1 MFLRVFCWFFLN
13 ELSSILLL
21 VFCFITNVNILFFT
35 RWGRWREILSHGRFK
50 RQLNE
55 RDVEVICRAL
65 LAYCLVHYRG
75 DEKIK
80 GFIWDLITPTEDGQT
95 RELQNHLGKNLT

>member
-1 MFLRVFCWFFLN
+1 MVFFRPQLN
-13 ELSSILLL
+13 N
-21 VFCFITNVNILFFT
+21 NVNISFST

-55 RDVEVICRAL
+55 HDVEIICRAL

-95 RELQNHLGKNLT
+95 RELQNHLGRNILFLKFIFIYVL

>member
-1 MFLRVFCWFFLN
+1 M
-13 ELSSILLL
+13 
-21 VFCFITNVNILFFT
+21 
-35 RWGRWREILSHGRFK
+35 SHGRFK

-55 RDVEVICRAL
+55 QDVEIICRAL

-80 GFIWDLITPTEDGQT
+80 SFIWDLITPTEDGQT
-95 RELQNHLGKNLT
+95 RELQNHLGKNLVFLQLNSLIYICLWYWQKNS

>member
-1 MFLRVFCWFFLN
+1 MIIPFL
-13 ELSSILLL
+13 
-21 VFCFITNVNILFFT
+21 T

-55 RDVEVICRAL
+55 QDVEIICRAL

-95 RELQNHLGKNLT
+95 RELQNHLGKYICFLKKKNCDV

>member
-1 MFLRVFCWFFLN
+1 MLLCVFLW
-13 ELSSILLL
+13 
-21 VFCFITNVNILFFT
+21 T

-55 RDVEVICRAL
+55 QDVEIICRAL

-80 GFIWDLITPTEDGQT
+80 SFIWDLITPTEDGQT
-95 RELQNHLGKNLT
+95 RELQNHLGKVFFAVRQLHIHLPMNTAIITAKNSP

>member
-1 MFLRVFCWFFLN
+1 MFHFHVLTCDSLW
-13 ELSSILLL
+13 
-21 VFCFITNVNILFFT
+21 T

-55 RDVEVICRAL
+55 QDVEIICRAL

-80 GFIWDLITPTEDGQT
+80 SFIWDLITPTEDGQT
-95 RELQNHLGKNLT
+95 RELQNHLGKDQSGFVVKKLRICMPVTMG

>member
-1 MFLRVFCWFFLN
+1 M
-13 ELSSILLL
+13 
-21 VFCFITNVNILFFT
+21 
-35 RWGRWREILSHGRFK
+35 SHGRFK

-55 RDVEVICRAL
+55 QDVEIICRAL

-80 GFIWDLITPTEDGQT
+80 SFIWDLITPTEDGQT
-95 RELQNHLGKNLT
+95 RELQNHLGKDLTCFCSSVASYIYASGTGIKPAKNSF